1 MNSPSSN
8 LSSPSA
14 GPDRRHILKNC
25 LAGASALGAWSMA
38 GGLMAQSAVQVKPKF
53 RYCLNTSTI
62 NGRNVMIREQ
72 IKIAS
77 KAGYDSVE
85 IWLRDV
91 GRMVEAGGKLK
102 DLASEIADLGLKVD
116 SAIAFAN
123 WIVDDEQKRKVG
135 LEQAKRDMA
144 IVAELGGT
152 HIAAPP
158 AGATRE
164 PGLDLDAAA
173 DRYRD
178 LLEVGKAVGVVPQ
191 VELWGFSKNLSRLEE
206 VLHVAAGA
214 DHPDA
219 CVLLDVYHLYKGG
232 CDFNNMDLVPGRKM
246 HCLHMNDYPADP
258 PRAQIGDK
266 DRVYPGDGVAPLT
279 RILRALAAGGFSGTL
294 SLELF
299 NPYYH
304 KQPAQEVAATG
315 IQKMKRAV
323 AVAYA

>member
-1 MNSPSSN
+1 MNIPSSHVS
-8 LSSPSA
+8 LPSG
-14 GPDRRHILKNC
+14 GPDRRSLLKNC
-25 LAGASALGAWSMA
+25 LAGAAALGTWSMA
-38 GGLMAQSAVQVKPKF
+38 GGVMAQSAALAKPEF

-62 NGRNVMIREQ
+62 NGRNVPIREQ
-72 IKIAS
+72 IKVAS
-77 KAGYDSVE
+77 KAGYDSIE

-91 GRMVEAGGKLK
+91 GRLVESGGKLK

-123 WIVDDEQKRKVG
+123 WIVDDGQKRKAG
-135 LEQAKRDMA
+135 LEQAKRDME

-232 CDFNNMDLVPGRKM
+232 CEFNNMDLVPGRKM

-258 PRAQIGDK
+258 PRAEIGDK
-266 DRVYPGDGVAPLT
+266 DRVYPGDGVAPLN
-279 RILRALAAGGFSGTL
+279 RILRDLASGGFTGTL

-299 NPYYH
+299 NPNYH
-304 KQPAQEVAATG
+304 KRPAQEVADTG
-315 IQKMKRAV
+315 LQKMKQAV
-323 AVAYA
+323 AAAFA